1 MIPILFKPKTTDF
14 STNGIGR
21 LSDAISC
28 YVTEERN
35 GLYELEMKYPIDGVY
50 YEDIVYSSV
59 IYAEN
64 GNKKEAQAFEIYKIS
79 KPLNGIITIYARH
92 ISYQLSYI
100 PCSPF
105 SATGVAEALQGLKD
119 NAAIECSFEFW
130 TDKVTAAD
138 FAVKTPSSI
147 RSKLGGNQ
155 GSILD
160 VYGGEYE
167 FDMHTVKL
175 HANRGSNNGVVLKYG
190 KNITDLKQE
199 ENIENT
205 VTGIYPYWS
214 DIDGNVV
221 TLPEKVVLSDN
232 SENFPRAR
240 VIPVDFTQEFDSA
253 PTESDLRN
261 RTTEYIN
268 AHNVGVP
275 SVNISVS
282 FEMLWQTEGYKDI
295 EPLEKVNLCDIVSV
309 EYEKLGVNAEAKVIK
324 TVYDTLKGK
333 YKSIEVGEA
342 RSTLASTIVEQGKKL
357 EEKPSKGFLDAAVKS
372 VTNWI
377 TGANGGYVIFHKNAN
392 GQPYEIL
399 IMDTPDITTA
409 VNVWRWNMNGW
420 GYSKNGYNGP
430 YNMAATI
437 DGGFVADFITAG
449 TMLANR
455 IKGGTLTL
463 GGADNGN
470 GSMKILDADGNEVGS
485 WDKDGIIAASG
496 ELAGWEIEKG
506 QIVKKIDLY
515 DDMSATGLA
524 SVGDSD
530 PVQYWVWVRKP
541 TSATTPTFFVGYKT
555 KTNYLNNSD
564 SVTANFRVRTNGHVL
579 MNKGIIGPWT
589 VDSNSFYIDG
599 YGFQFTKQSDGTVH
613 IGSTGDAHF
622 EKSLTTES
630 TLTGKTGQIRNNMT
644 VGGKLTASSIQVNNS
659 MNVDDTVNTLDLVA
673 TGNIACNGTVY
684 AYGFSDV
691 SRAEVK
697 KNFEL
702 LESGIDIINSIDIY
716 KYNLKKEADEEK
728 KHIGLVIGEGFKFS
742 EEVTGKNNEGVDVY
756 SLVSVCVKAIQEQQ
770 KEIETLKELLK
781 GDES

>member
-1 MIPILFKPKTTDF
+1 MIPILFEANTKDF

-21 LSDAISC
+21 LSDVISC

-35 GLYELEMKYPIDGVY
+35 GVYEMEMTYPVTGVF
-50 YEDIVYSSV
+50 YEQIVHSAF
-59 IYAEN
+59 IYAIPSAGKNE
-64 GNKKEAQAFEIYKIS
+64 QPFEVYKIT
-79 KPLNGIITIYARH
+79 KPINGVITVKGRH
-92 ISYQLSYI
+92 ISYQLSHI

-119 NAAIECSFEFW
+119 NAAIACDFEFW

-138 FAVKTPSSI
+138 FAVKVPSSI

-167 FDMHTVKL
+167 FDVYTVKL

-214 DIDGNVV
+214 DTEGNVV
-221 TLPEKVVLSDN
+221 VLPEKVVMSDN
-232 SENFPRAR
+232 SNNFPHTR
-240 VIPVDFTQEFDSA
+240 VIPIDFTQEFDSI

-261 RTTEYIN
+261 KTIEYIKT
-268 AHNVGVP
+268 HNIGVP
-275 SVNISVS
+275 SVNIGIS
-282 FEMLWQTEGYKDI
+282 FELLWQTEEYKDI
-295 EPLEKVNLCDIVSV
+295 APLETVGLCDIVSV

-324 TVYDTLKGK
+324 TIYDTLKGK

-342 RSTLASTIVEQGKKL
+342 RSTLARTIVAQEKKL
-357 EEKPSKGFLDAAVKS
+357 EEKPSKGFLDAAVKNA
-372 VTNWI
+372 TNWI

-420 GYSKNGYNGP
+420 GYSKSGYNGP

-463 GGADNGN
+463 GGKDNGN
-470 GSMKILDADGNEVGS
+470 GSMKILDAEGNEVGS
-485 WDKDGIIAASG
+485 WDKDGIVATSG
-496 ELAGWEIEKG
+496 ELAGWKIEKG
-506 QIVKKIDLY
+506 QIVKSINLY
-515 DDMSATGLA
+515 NDMSATGLA
-524 SVGDSD
+524 SVTNDA
-530 PVQYWVWVRKP
+530 PVQYWVWMRKP
-541 TSATTPTFFVGYKT
+541 TSATTAVFFVGYKT
-555 KTNYLNNSD
+555 KSNYLNNVD
-564 SVTANFRVRTNGHVL
+564 SITPYFRVRTNGEFL
-579 MNKGIIGPWT
+579 SSIGKIGRWNFTDRYFTGYKKDGKTQGFGIIY
-589 VDSNSFYIDG
+589 DSTNDRFVIDCDYNIEAG
-599 YGFQFTKQSDGTVH
+599 NKV
-613 IGSTGDAHF
+613 
-622 EKSLTTES
+622 
-630 TLTGKTGQIRNNMT
+630 TGKYLYAW
-644 VGGKLTASSIQVNNS
+644 KDAQV
-659 MNVDDTVNTLDLVA
+659 DGELTVNDDLWA
-673 TGNIACNGTVY
+673 MSDLYAEKNIACSGTVY
-684 AYGFSDV
+684 ASAFSD
-691 SRAEVK
+691 SSKAELK
-697 KNFEL
+697 KNFEKL
-702 LESGIDIINSIDIY
+702 KSGLDIINNIDIY
-716 KYNLKKEADEEK
+716 TYNLKTENDDDK
-728 KHIGLVIGEGFKFS
+728 KHIGLVIGDGYRYS
-742 EEVTGKNNEGVDVY
+742 EAVTSRKNEGADLY
-756 SLVSVCVKAIQEQQ
+756 SLISVCVKAIQEQQ
-770 KEIETLKELLK
+770 EEIETLKRLLR

>member
-14 STNGIGR
+14 TTNGIGR

-35 GLYELEMKYPIDGVY
+35 GLYELEMKYPVDGIFY
-50 YEDIVYSSV
+50 KDIGYSSV
-59 IYAEN
+59 VYAEN
-64 GNKKEAQAFEIYKIS
+64 GNKNKAQPFEVYKIS
-79 KPLNGIITIYARH
+79 KPLNGIVTICARH

-119 NAAIECSFEFW
+119 NAAIACDFEFW

-138 FAVKTPSSI
+138 FAVKVPSSI

-167 FDMHTVKL
+167 FDAYTVKL
-175 HANRGSNNGVVLKYG
+175 HANRGSNNGVVLRYG

-214 DIDGNVV
+214 DTEGNVV
-221 TLPEKVVLSDN
+221 TLPEKVVMSDN
-232 SENFPRAR
+232 SNNFPHTR
-240 VIPVDFTQEFDSA
+240 VIPIDFTQEFDSV

-261 RTTEYIN
+261 KTTEYIK
-268 AHNVGVP
+268 AHNIGVP

-282 FEMLWQTEGYKDI
+282 FELLWQTEGYKDI
-295 EPLEKVNLCDIVSV
+295 APLEKVGLCDIVSV

-324 TVYDTLKGK
+324 TIYDTLKGK

-342 RSTLASTIVEQGKKL
+342 RSTLASTIVAQEKKL
-357 EEKPSKGFLDAAVKS
+357 EEKPSKGFLDAAVKNA
-372 VTNWI
+372 TNWI

-420 GYSKNGYNGP
+420 GYSNNGYNGP

-463 GGADNGN
+463 GGKDNGN
-470 GSMKILDADGNEVGS
+470 GSMKILDAEGNEVGS
-485 WDKDGIIAASG
+485 WDKDGIVATSG
-496 ELAGWEIEKG
+496 ELAGWKIEKG
-506 QIVKKIDLY
+506 QIVKSINLY
-515 DDMSATGLA
+515 NDMSATGLA
-524 SVGDSD
+524 SVANDA
-530 PVQYWVWVRKP
+530 PVQYWVWMRKP
-541 TSATTPTFFVGYKT
+541 TSATTAVFFVGYKT
-555 KTNYLNNSD
+555 KSNYLNNVD
-564 SVTANFRVRTNGHVL
+564 SITPYFRVRTNGEFL
-579 MNKGIIGPWT
+579 SSIGKIGRWNFT
-589 VDSNSFYIDG
+589 DRYFTG
-599 YGFQFTKQSDGTVH
+599 YKKD
-613 IGSTGDAHF
+613 
-622 EKSLTTES
+622 
-630 TLTGKTGQIRNNMT
+630 GKTQGFGILYDPDNDRFIIDCDYNIEAGNK
-644 VGGKLTASSIQVNNS
+644 VIGKYLYAWKDAQV
-659 MNVDDTVNTLDLVA
+659 DGELTVNKDLWA
-673 TGNIACNGTVY
+673 MSDLYAEKNIACSGTVY
-684 AYGFSDV
+684 ASNLV
-691 SRAEVK
+691 NTSKAELK
-697 KNFEL
+697 KNFRK
-702 LESGIDIINSIDIY
+702 LENAWDIINAIDIY
-716 KYNLKKEADEEK
+716 KYNYKTEEDGTKE
-728 KHIGLVIGEGFKFS
+728 HIGLVIGDGFKYS
-742 EEVTGKNNEGVDVY
+742 EEVTSKENEGVDTY
-756 SLVSVCVKAIQEQQ
+756 SLISVCVKAIQEQQ
-770 KEIETLKELLK
+770 HEIEKLKELLK

>member
-1 MIPILFKPKTTDF
+1 MIPILFRPKTTDF

-35 GLYELEMKYPIDGVY
+35 GLYELEMKYPVDGIFY
-50 YEDIVYSSV
+50 KDIGYSSV
-59 IYAEN
+59 VYAEN
-64 GNKKEAQAFEIYKIS
+64 GNKNKAQPFEVYKIS
-79 KPLNGIITIYARH
+79 KPLNGIVTICARH

-105 SATGVAEALQGLKD
+105 RATGVAEALQGLKD
-119 NAAIECSFEFW
+119 NAAIACNFEFW

-138 FAVKTPSSI
+138 FAVKLPSSI

-167 FDMHTVKL
+167 FDVYTVKL

-214 DIDGNVV
+214 DTEGNVV
-221 TLPEKVVLSDN
+221 TLPEKVVMSDN
-232 SENFPRAR
+232 SNNFPHTR
-240 VIPVDFTQEFDSA
+240 VIPIDFTQEFDSV

-261 RTTEYIN
+261 KATEYIK
-268 AHNVGVP
+268 AHNIGIP
-275 SVNISVS
+275 SVNICVS
-282 FEMLWQTEGYKDI
+282 FELLWQTEGYKDI
-295 EPLEKVNLCDIVSV
+295 ASLEKVSLCDIVSV

-324 TVYDTLKGK
+324 TIYDTLKGK

-342 RSTLASTIVEQGKKL
+342 RNTLASTIVAQEKKL

-372 VTNWI
+372 ATNWI

-399 IMDTPDITTA
+399 IMDTPDITAA

-420 GYSKNGYNGP
+420 GYSKSGYNGP

-463 GGADNGN
+463 GGKDNGN
-470 GSMKILDADGNEVGS
+470 GSMKILDASGNKVGS
-485 WDKDGIIAASG
+485 WDKDGIVASSG

-506 QIVKKIDLY
+506 QIVKRFDLY
-515 DDMSATGLA
+515 SDMTATGLA
-524 SVGDSD
+524 SVANDA
-530 PVQYWVWVRKP
+530 PVQYWVWMRKP
-541 TSATTPTFFVGYKT
+541 TSATTAVFFVGYKT
-555 KTNYLNNSD
+555 KSNYLNNVD
-564 SVTANFRVRTNGHVL
+564 SITPYFRVRTNGEFLSSVG
-579 MNKGIIGPWT
+579 KIGRWNFADRYFT
-589 VDSNSFYIDG
+589 G
-599 YGFQFTKQSDGTVH
+599 YKKD
-613 IGSTGDAHF
+613 
-622 EKSLTTES
+622 
-630 TLTGKTGQIRNNMT
+630 GKTQGFGILYDSSNDRFTIDCDYNIEAGNKVIGKYLYAWQDAQ
-644 VGGKLTASSIQVNNS
+644 VDGKLTVNK
-659 MNVDDTVNTLDLVA
+659 DLWA
-673 TGNIACNGTVY
+673 MSDLYAEKNIACSGTVY
-684 AYGFSDV
+684 ASNLV
-691 SRAEVK
+691 NTSKAELK
-697 KNFEL
+697 KNFRK
-702 LESGIDIINSIDIY
+702 LENAWDIINAIDIY
-716 KYNLKKEADEEK
+716 KYNYKTEEEGTKE
-728 KHIGLVIGEGFKFS
+728 HIGLVIGDGFKYS
-742 EEVTGKNNEGVDVY
+742 EEVTSKENEGVDTY
-756 SLVSVCVKAIQEQQ
+756 SLISVCVKAIQEQQ
-770 KEIETLKELLK
+770 YEIEKLKELLK

>member
-14 STNGIGR
+14 TTNGIGR

-35 GLYELEMKYPIDGVY
+35 GLYELEMKYPVDGIFY
-50 YEDIVYSSV
+50 KDIGYSSV
-59 IYAEN
+59 VCAEN
-64 GNKKEAQAFEIYKIS
+64 GNKNKAQPFEVYKIS
-79 KPLNGIITIYARH
+79 KPLNGIVTICARH

-105 SATGVAEALQGLKD
+105 SATGVAEALQGLKN
-119 NAAIECSFEFW
+119 NAAIACDFEFW

-138 FAVKTPSSI
+138 FAVKVPSSI

-167 FDMHTVKL
+167 FDAYTVKL
-175 HANRGSNNGVVLKYG
+175 HANRGSNNGVVLRYG

-214 DIDGNVV
+214 DTEGNVV
-221 TLPEKVVLSDN
+221 TLPEKVVMSDN
-232 SENFPRAR
+232 SNNFPHTR
-240 VIPVDFTQEFDSA
+240 VIPIDFTQEFDSV

-261 RTTEYIN
+261 KTTEYIK
-268 AHNVGVP
+268 AHNIGVP

-282 FEMLWQTEGYKDI
+282 FELLWQTEGYKDI
-295 EPLEKVNLCDIVSV
+295 APLEKVGLCDIVSV

-324 TVYDTLKGK
+324 TIYDTLKGK

-342 RSTLASTIVEQGKKL
+342 RSTLASTIVAQEKKL
-357 EEKPSKGFLDAAVKS
+357 EEKPSKGFLDAAVKNA
-372 VTNWI
+372 TNWI

-399 IMDTPDITTA
+399 IMDTPDIATA

-420 GYSKNGYNGP
+420 GYSKTGYDGP

-463 GGADNGN
+463 GGENNGN

-485 WDKDGIIAASG
+485 WDKDGIVASSG

-506 QIVKKIDLY
+506 QIVKRFDLY
-515 DDMSATGLA
+515 SDMTATGLA
-524 SVGDSD
+524 SVADD
-530 PVQYWVWVRKP
+530 APVRYWVWMRKP
-541 TSATTPTFFVGYKT
+541 TSATTAVFFVGYKT
-555 KTNYLNNSD
+555 KSNYLNNVD
-564 SVTANFRVRTNGHVL
+564 SITPYFRVRTNGEFL
-579 MNKGIIGPWT
+579 SSAGKIGRWNFADRYFT
-589 VDSNSFYIDG
+589 G
-599 YGFQFTKQSDGTVH
+599 YKKD
-613 IGSTGDAHF
+613 
-622 EKSLTTES
+622 
-630 TLTGKTGQIRNNMT
+630 GKTQGFGILYDPDNDRFIIDCDYNIEAGNK
-644 VGGKLTASSIQVNNS
+644 VIGKYLYAWKDAQV
-659 MNVDDTVNTLDLVA
+659 DGELTVNKDLWA
-673 TGNIACNGTVY
+673 MSDLYAEKNIACSGTVY
-684 AYGFSDV
+684 ASNLV
-691 SRAEVK
+691 NTSKAELK
-697 KNFEL
+697 KNFRK
-702 LESGIDIINSIDIY
+702 LENAWDIINAIDIY
-716 KYNLKKEADEEK
+716 KYNYKTEEDGTKE
-728 KHIGLVIGEGFKFS
+728 HIGLVIGDGFKYS
-742 EEVTGKNNEGVDVY
+742 EEVTSKENEGVDTY
-756 SLVSVCVKAIQEQQ
+756 SLISVCVKAIQEQQ
-770 KEIETLKELLK
+770 HEIEKLKELLK